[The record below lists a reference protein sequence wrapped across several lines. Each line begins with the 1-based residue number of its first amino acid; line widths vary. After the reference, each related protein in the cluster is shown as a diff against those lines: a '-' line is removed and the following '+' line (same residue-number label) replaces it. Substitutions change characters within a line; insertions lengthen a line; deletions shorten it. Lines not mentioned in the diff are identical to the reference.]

1 LTSPKRK
8 RRTKAQIEADKS
20 KEVAT
25 KRMTKISAKKNL
37 VDVLY
42 SAPEPEIDML
52 MTRIDSARIAVD
64 KSKNVWSKNYWQI
77 VLNKLLRQGNRG

>member
-1 LTSPKRK
+1 MTSPKRK

-25 KRMTKISAKKNL
+25 KRMTKISAKKTL

-64 KSKNVWSKNYWQI
+64 KSKNVW
-77 VLNKLLRQGNRG
+77 